1 MHRFQ
6 NPIKALLLMAMGLF
20 FYSRI
25 TGGTLYYYINER
37 FAAFTVIGVV
47 GLLLLGFSYRWDQQ
61 GAEAHHHDHDHDD
74 GHDHG
79 HGHGHDHNHD
89 LTWVGALI
97 VLIPIVLGLAVT
109 PQPLGAA
116 ALANRDITVS
126 MSESALPVG
135 IRSQT
140 KAPTDKNIMDWWN
153 DFRSAAGGMESFA
166 GQAVQVSGFVYQ
178 DERYGADQFMVTR
191 FVVSCCVADANVLGL
206 LVQWPTD
213 QTPANDQ
220 WVEVEG
226 VFVANPDPHSP
237 MPMVAARTVKP
248 IAVPSQPYLYP

>member
-37 FAAFTVIGVV
+37 FAAFTIIGVV

-61 GAEAHHHDHDHDD
+61 AATDHDHDHE
-74 GHDHG
+74 HS
-79 HGHGHDHNHD
+79 HGHDHNHD

-135 IRSQT
+135 IRSQA
-140 KAPTDKNIMDWWN
+140 KAPTEKNIMDWWN
-153 DFRSAAGGMESFA
+153 DFRSAAGGMASFA
-166 GQAVQVSGFVYQ
+166 GQEVRVSGFVYH

-206 LVQWPTD
+206 LVQWPTA

-220 WVEVEG
+220 WVAVEG
-226 VFVANPDPHSP
+226 VFVANPDPHAP
-237 MPMVAARTVKP
+237 MPLVAARTVTS

>member
-6 NPIKALLLMAMGLF
+6 NPIKAMLLMAMGLF

-61 GAEAHHHDHDHDD
+61 PTAAEGHDHDHDHNHA
-74 GHDHG
+74 HDHN
-79 HGHGHDHNHD
+79 HNHD

-97 VLIPIVLGLAVT
+97 VLLPIILGVAIT

-116 ALANRDITVS
+116 ALANRDVTLS
-126 MSESALPVG
+126 MSESAMPLGV
-135 IRSQT
+135 RNRE
-140 KAPTDKNIMDWWN
+140 KAPADKNIMDWWN
-153 DFRSAAGGMESFA
+153 DFRSAAGGLETFI
-166 GQAVQVSGFVYQ
+166 GQEVKVSGFVYQ
-178 DERYGADQFMVTR
+178 DERYGTEQFMVTR

-206 LVQWPTD
+206 LVQWPAD

-220 WVEVEG
+220 WVEVAG
-226 VFVANPDPHSP
+226 VFIANPNPNSP
-237 MPMVAARTVKP
+237 MPMVAARTVTP
-248 IAVPSQPYLYP
+248 IEVPNQPYMYP